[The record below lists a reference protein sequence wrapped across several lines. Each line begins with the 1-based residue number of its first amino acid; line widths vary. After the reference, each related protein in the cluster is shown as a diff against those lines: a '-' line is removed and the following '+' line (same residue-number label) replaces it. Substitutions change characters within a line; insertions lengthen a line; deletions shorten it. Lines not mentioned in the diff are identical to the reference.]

1 MTTPTYPILDHFHP
15 HISNTRIHTLNTT
28 RNNVLNLRDFSVSFA
43 HTEQEDSYA
52 CLTTNVDGRIAVA
65 EFNSLIPDGKE
76 VGYKSPEQCAKH
88 EAFHLFLSKML
99 VEAVPNYSRNVDT
112 DLDATEGAVRVLEKL
127 L

>member
-1 MTTPTYPILDHFHP
+1 MKTTKSDFKRFVNCFRHWQDL
-15 HISNTRIHTLNTT
+15 
-28 RNNVLNLRDFSVSFA
+28 LNLRDISVSFA

-52 CLTTNVDGRIAVA
+52 CLTTNVDSRVAVA

-76 VGYKSPEQCAKH
+76 LGYNSPEQCAKH
-88 EAFHLFLSKML
+88 EVLHLFLSKML
-99 VEAVPNYSRNVDT
+99 VEAVPNYIRDVDE